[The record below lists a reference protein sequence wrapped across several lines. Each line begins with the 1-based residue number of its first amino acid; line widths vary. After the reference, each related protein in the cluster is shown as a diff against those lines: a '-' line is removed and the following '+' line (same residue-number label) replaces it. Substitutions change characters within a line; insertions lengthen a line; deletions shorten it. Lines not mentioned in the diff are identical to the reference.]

1 MRRLSILLPL
11 TLLSLALNAQT
22 KRVVE
27 EEFTGTHCGWCV
39 RGIAGIEASKQKY
52 GDRLIVIAVHGSVY
66 DATDRKSVV

>member
-1 MRRLSILLPL
+1 MRRISILLPL

-39 RGIAGIEASKQKY
+39 RGIAGI
-52 GDRLIVIAVHGSVY
+52 
-66 DATDRKSVV
+66 